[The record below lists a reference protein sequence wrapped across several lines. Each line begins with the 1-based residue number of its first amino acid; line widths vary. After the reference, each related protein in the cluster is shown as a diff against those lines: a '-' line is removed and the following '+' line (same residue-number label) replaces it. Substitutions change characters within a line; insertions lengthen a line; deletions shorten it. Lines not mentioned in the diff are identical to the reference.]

1 MPSGVYTRTAA
12 HGAAVARGK
21 REAEVA
27 RQAIKA
33 ALSANGSEMLI
44 SASTG
49 LGPEQSTAHR
59 RAAADLADYTS
70 TRMVESVEHG
80 DFAMARAWL
89 DLSESI
95 SNSE

>member
-12 HGAAVARGK
+12 HGEAVVRGK
-21 REAEVA
+21 REAQAA
-27 RQAIKA
+27 RQVA
-33 ALSANGSEMLI
+33 ANG
-44 SASTG
+44 A
-49 LGPEQSTAHR
+49 EQSTAHR

>member
-12 HGAAVARGK
+12 HGEAVVRGK

-33 ALSANGSEMLI
+33 ALSANGS
-44 SASTG
+44 
-49 LGPEQSTAHR
+49 EQSTAHR

-89 DLSESI
+89 DLSEEL
-95 SNSE
+95 SNTV